1 MPDWL
6 LLIIVLLAIVG
17 ACQSASERHRHTKR
31 NHLK

>member
-17 ACQSASERHRHTKR
+17 ACQSARERHRHAKR
-31 NHLK
+31 NNHK